1 MIKENSKFKNEVV
14 SFKLG
19 SGEEI
24 IAKVK
29 SHDDDTFELNK
40 AVVLAMAPDG
50 SGIRLIPWL
59 MSTNTDDIS
68 LNRCNILGYAITSS
82 DIADQYTQ
90 SVSSIQIVK

>member
-1 MIKENSKFKNEVV
+1 MLKENKSLKNEIV

-29 SHDDDTFELNK
+29 EHNDDTFDLNK

-50 SGIRLIPWL
+50 GMRLIPWL
-59 MSTNTDDIS
+59 MSTNNDDIL
-68 LNRCNILGYAITSS
+68 LNKTNVLGYALTSS

-90 SVSSIQIVK
+90 SVSNIQIVK

>member
-1 MIKENSKFKNEVV
+1 MLKENKSLKNEIV

-29 SHDDDTFELNK
+29 EHNDDTFELNK

-50 SGIRLIPWL
+50 GMRLIP
-59 MSTNTDDIS
+59 
-68 LNRCNILGYAITSS
+68 
-82 DIADQYTQ
+82 
-90 SVSSIQIVK
+90 

>member
-1 MIKENSKFKNEVV
+1 MLKENQNLKNEIV

-29 SHDDDTFELNK
+29 QHNETSFELNK

-59 MSTNTDDIS
+59 MSTTTDDIM
-68 LNRCNILGYAITSS
+68 LNMTNVLGHALTSR

>member
-1 MIKENSKFKNEVV
+1 MLKENKSLKNEIV

-29 SHDDDTFELNK
+29 EHNDDTFELNK
-40 AVVLAMAPDG
+40 AVVLATAPDG
-50 SGIRLIPWL
+50 GMRLIPWL
-59 MSTNTDDIS
+59 MSTNNDDIL
-68 LNRCNILGYAITSS
+68 LNKTNVLGYALTSS